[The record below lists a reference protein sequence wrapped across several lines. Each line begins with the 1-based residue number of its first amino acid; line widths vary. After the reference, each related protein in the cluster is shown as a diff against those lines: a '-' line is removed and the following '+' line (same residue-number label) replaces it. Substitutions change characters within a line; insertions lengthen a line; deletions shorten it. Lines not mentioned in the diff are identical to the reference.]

1 MKQTEA
7 PILSLSGMSRSRS
20 PTPTESDLERL
31 PIPSPSLIIWQC
43 MKKNNNTTIHPSCPF
58 FILMT
63 LSNTMLFNKALSSQ
77 VLLFRINSHPVSK
90 IKSLCSL
97 WFHNKVEFIFCCVLK
112 TKRRQLHICKPDIFQ
127 IQVVCYAMSSRVAF
141 GIYTVLS
148 LSFYQN
154 NFLISIDWL
163 VSDDPLV
170 GWLLS

>member
-1 MKQTEA
+1 
-7 PILSLSGMSRSRS
+7 
-20 PTPTESDLERL
+20 
-31 PIPSPSLIIWQC
+31 
-43 MKKNNNTTIHPSCPF
+43 
-58 FILMT
+58 
-63 LSNTMLFNKALSSQ
+63 MLFNKALSSQ
-77 VLLFRINSHPVSK
+77 VLLFRINSNPVSK

-112 TKRRQLHICKPDIFQ
+112 TKRRQLHICKPDIVQ
-127 IQVVCYAMSSRVAF
+127 IRVVGYARSSRVAF

-170 GWLLS
+170 G